1 MLKWRRER
9 AEARRKFSADLYVR
23 TNKLYER
30 QVSHILTVKS
40 KLLYG
45 LAERWATKIHTA
57 SSRLYY

>member
-1 MLKWRRER
+1 MLKWMRER
-9 AEARRKFSADLYVR
+9 AEAHRKFSADLYIR

-45 LAERWATKIHTA
+45 LAEK
-57 SSRLYY
+57 